1 MKSAFRE
8 HMEKL
13 REKNAIFLKE
23 ELGEYRF
30 LYGTQNDVR
39 LNNALATQGLYH
51 LHEKTL
57 LSPEIHALHAK
68 GLAKRFLKKVAVVQ
82 RSIQKQREKLIKA
95 SKQHGV
101 NLDLSSLVAHNRIHC
116 LTVLHDVQVLD
127 VAATLRMVHAF
138 KQDLQSV
145 VERCRGVWCLGAV
158 EVEVI
163 SMRHMRQLKDQS
175 DSEKRKIGVC
185 ESMVSRQPIWYRDQN
200 VYFLVHF
207 HGLVVAKK
215 DRDATAFE
223 RQLRSQWN
231 QEPRQVKMQTLSKEY
246 KGIKKTAE
254 ANVTDWARYITKGG
268 NDWVKG
274 KAYLR
279 YKTGFDNEHLNSE
292 ESWVNKH
299 WRRNKTLRLEHME
312 DGLEDALAMTRSEIG
327 LLAQVIDGM
336 MAMDRTRTG
345 YLISAQ
351 SKAQSRKLS
360 TTG

>member
-8 HMEKL
+8 QMEKM
-13 REKNAIFLKE
+13 RARDAIFLKE
-23 ELGEYRF
+23 ELGKERF

-39 LNNALATQGLYH
+39 LNNALATQGLCH

-57 LSPEIHALHAK
+57 LSPEIHDLHAK
-68 GLAKRFLKKVAVVQ
+68 GLARRYLKKVASVQ
-82 RSIQKQREKLIKA
+82 RSIQKQREKIVEA
-95 SKQHGV
+95 NKQLGA
-101 NLDLSSLVAHNRIHC
+101 NLDPSSLTTHDHVRF
-116 LTVLHDVQVLD
+116 LTVLHDVEILNVE
-127 VAATLRMVHAF
+127 AALRMVRAF
-138 KQDLQSV
+138 KKELQSV
-145 VERCRGVWCLGAV
+145 IERCRGVWCVGAV

-163 SMRHMRQLKDQS
+163 SMRLMRQLKDQS
-175 DSEKRKIGVC
+175 ESEERKIGVC
-185 ESMVSRQPIWYRDQN
+185 ESMVSRQGMYRDDT
-200 VYFLVHF
+200 VYFLIHF
-207 HGLVVAKK
+207 HGIVVAKK
-215 DRDATAFE
+215 KRDVTDFE
-223 RQLRSQWN
+223 RQLKEQWK
-231 QEPRQVKMQTLSKEY
+231 QEPRQVQMKPLSKVFGG
-246 KGIKKTAE
+246 KVKTVE
-254 ANVTDWARYITKGG
+254 KSVVDIARYITKGG

-292 ESWVNKH
+292 ESWVNTH

-345 YLISAQ
+345 YLVAAQ
-351 SKAQSRKLS
+351 SKAQSRNLS